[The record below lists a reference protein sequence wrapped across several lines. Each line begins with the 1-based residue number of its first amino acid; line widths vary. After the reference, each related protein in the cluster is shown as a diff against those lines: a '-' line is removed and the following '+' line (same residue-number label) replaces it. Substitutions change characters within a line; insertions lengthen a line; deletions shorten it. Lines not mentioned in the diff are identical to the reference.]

1 MFEERIFETRAQGHL
16 LRTMSIRPCGGQPD
30 DAPTL
35 VFLHEG
41 LGSIEQWRD
50 FPRAMTRETGL
61 ASLVYDR
68 YGFGGSE
75 PLQKVRDGLHLQRE
89 DISCLSALLDACGVR
104 TPILIGHSDGG
115 TIALLYAAR
124 FPERPQGV
132 IVEATH
138 VFVEEATRAG
148 IRDALKAYETGGL
161 RERLARYHGDKTDTM
176 FHRWHDDWLAPEFQ
190 EWSIEAGL
198 SSIRCPVLVIQGE
211 DDEYGTVAQ
220 VESIRNRVSGR
231 VESIMIQACGHN
243 PHHQAR
249 ERVLREMA
257 RFISGLQRSTQL
269 K

>member
-1 MFEERIFETRAQGHL
+1 MFVERIFETRAQGHL
-16 LRTMSIRPCGGQPD
+16 LRAKSIKPSGGQPD

-50 FPRAMTRETGL
+50 FPQALMRETGL
-61 ASLVYDR
+61 AVLVYDR

-75 PLQKVRDGLHLQRE
+75 PLQKGRDGLHLQRE
-89 DISCLSALLDACGVR
+89 DISCLSALLESCEVR
-104 TPILIGHSDGG
+104 APILIGHSDGG

-124 FPERPQGV
+124 FPERPRGV

-148 IRDALKAYETGGL
+148 IRDALSAYEKGGL
-161 RERLARYHGDKTDTM
+161 REKLVRYHGDKTDAM
-176 FHRWHDDWLAPEFQ
+176 FSRWCDDWLAPEFQ
-190 EWSIEAGL
+190 DWSIEASI

-211 DDEYGTVAQ
+211 DDEYGTAAQ

-231 VESIMIQACGHN
+231 VESLMIQACGHN

-249 ERVLREMA
+249 EQVLREMA
-257 RFISGLQRSTQL
+257 RFISGLRRSL
-269 K
+269 HAI